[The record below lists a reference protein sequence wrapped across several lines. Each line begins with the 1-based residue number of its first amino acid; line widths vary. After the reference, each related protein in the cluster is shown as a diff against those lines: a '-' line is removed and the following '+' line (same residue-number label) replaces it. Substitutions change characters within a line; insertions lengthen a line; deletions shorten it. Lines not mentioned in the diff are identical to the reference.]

1 MARKKKGLIYNLE
14 QVLDQLLKTN
24 EKLSETTKALDKRL
38 AQLENILI
46 GTSAPAGRTR
56 KVKKAKK
63 AKKTKKRVKRVKK
76 VATKK
81 TCSVPGCNRPHY
93 AKGLCAAH
101 YQKMRREQ
109 KAKQAEAS
117 QA

>member
-38 AQLENILI
+38 AQLESILI
-46 GTSAPAGRTR
+46 GAPAPVRRAR
-56 KVKKAKK
+56 KVKKAKRVKK
-63 AKKTKKRVKRVKK
+63 AKKQVKRTKKTV
-76 VATKK
+76 TKK